1 MRKIILSI
9 MFAASL
15 VACCTKEC
23 DQRNANTQNPI
34 MPILY
39 SGSNTGV
46 DTIYLTDYL
55 PQAKCFDSLVF
66 TTEPSYQVLST
77 KDGLLTLTGDHS
89 LSILTA
95 HDLTTGITYDIP
107 IVPTSSYEVG
117 LVTKAFTDST
127 ITIGVLNDYEHLQF
141 RVLWQDTRA
150 TEFVEYEQYGSEAV
164 ITIEKAWRESQG
176 RSFIRV

>member
-15 VACCTKEC
+15 VACCNKEC

-55 PQAKCFDSLVF
+55 PQAKCFDSLVLQINGIGWRK
-66 TTEPSYQVLST
+66 EQVV
-77 KDGLLTLTGDHS
+77 KMVW
-89 LSILTA
+89 IC
-95 HDLTTGITYDIP
+95 
-107 IVPTSSYEVG
+107 
-117 LVTKAFTDST
+117 F
-127 ITIGVLNDYEHLQF
+127 
-141 RVLWQDTRA
+141 W
-150 TEFVEYEQYGSEAV
+150 
-164 ITIEKAWRESQG
+164 
-176 RSFIRV
+176 